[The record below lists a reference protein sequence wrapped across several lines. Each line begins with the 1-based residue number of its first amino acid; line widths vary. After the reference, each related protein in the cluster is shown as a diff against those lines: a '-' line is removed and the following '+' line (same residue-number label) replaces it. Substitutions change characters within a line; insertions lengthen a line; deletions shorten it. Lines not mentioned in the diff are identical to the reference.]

1 LGAWRFRPTIVVG
14 WAARSGTHLFAR
26 STDACHDQPMRIL
39 VRVVINAVALWLAA
53 LLVDGITLGEPNET
67 GTTVLTALLVGAIFG
82 IANVIVKPILTIL
95 SIPFIIVTL
104 GLFLIVINALML
116 GLTSWLADLFGL
128 PFHVSDFFWDAILG
142 AIIVSVVSWGMSFLV
157 PERP

>member
-1 LGAWRFRPTIVVG
+1 
-14 WAARSGTHLFAR
+14 
-26 STDACHDQPMRIL
+26 MRIL
-39 VRVVINAVALWLAA
+39 VRVVINAVALWVAA
-53 LLVDGITLGEPNET
+53 LVVDGITLGEPNDT
-67 GTTVLTALLVGAIFG
+67 GTTVLISLLVGAIFG
-82 IANVIVKPILTIL
+82 IVNVIVKPILTIL

>member
-1 LGAWRFRPTIVVG
+1 VSGGVVVG
-14 WAARSGTHLFAR
+14 GRAGRNRTYLFAW
-26 STDACHDQPMRIL
+26 SIDACHDQPMRIL

-53 LLVDGITLGEPNET
+53 LVVDGITLGEPDET
-67 GTTVLTALLVGAIFG
+67 GTTVLAALVVGAIFG
-82 IANVIVKPILTIL
+82 IVNVIVKPILTIL

-104 GLFLIVINALML
+104 GLFLIVVNALML

-142 AIIVSVVSWGMSFLV
+142 AIIVSIASWAMSLLV
-157 PERP
+157 PD